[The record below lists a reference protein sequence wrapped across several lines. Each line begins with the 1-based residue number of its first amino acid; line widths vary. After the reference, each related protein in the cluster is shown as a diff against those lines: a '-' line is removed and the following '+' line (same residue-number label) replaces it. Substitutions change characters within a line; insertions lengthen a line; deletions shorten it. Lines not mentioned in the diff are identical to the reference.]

1 MDYESNLEFHNYL
14 NSSIHK
20 SVATINKKDFIL
32 PPIINRG
39 LSEAK
44 IRGFNQSPDYSNMS
58 GRSGIYLSKN
68 DSIIKRD
75 IYVNPDLKYMNYKMQ
90 HNLMRAKNSADVKYI

>member
-44 IRGFNQSPDYSNMS
+44 IRGFN
-58 GRSGIYLSKN
+58 
-68 DSIIKRD
+68 
-75 IYVNPDLKYMNYKMQ
+75 
-90 HNLMRAKNSADVKYI
+90 